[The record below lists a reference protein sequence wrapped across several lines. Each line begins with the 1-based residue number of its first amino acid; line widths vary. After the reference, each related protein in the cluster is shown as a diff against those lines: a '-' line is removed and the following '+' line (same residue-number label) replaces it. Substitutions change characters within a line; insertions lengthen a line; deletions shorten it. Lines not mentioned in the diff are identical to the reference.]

1 MTGILYRALDIVL
14 LIIQYAIFIR
24 AIISWFPVS
33 RDNPLVRL
41 LYQITEPLLAPV
53 RNMLYRLMSGRYM
66 MIDFSGV
73 IVFFI
78 IGIIRSI
85 IFGGAVIF

>member
-1 MTGILYRALDIVL
+1 MAGIIFRAIDIVL

-33 RDNPLVRL
+33 RDNPLIRL
-41 LYQITEPLLAPV
+41 LYQITEPLLSPV
-53 RNMLYRLMSGRYM
+53 RDFLSRLMSGRYM
-66 MIDFSGV
+66 MVDFSGV
-73 IVFFI
+73 IVFLL
-78 IGIIRSI
+78 IGVVRSI

>member
-1 MTGILYRALDIVL
+1 MAGILYRALDIVL

-33 RDNPLVRL
+33 RDNPLIRL
-41 LYQITEPLLAPV
+41 VYQITEPLLAPV
-53 RNMLYRLMSGRYM
+53 RNMLYRLTSGRYM

-73 IVFFI
+73 IVFFL
-78 IGIIRSI
+78 IGVIRSI

>member
-1 MTGILYRALDIVL
+1 MTRAIFGAINFL
-14 LIIQYAIFIR
+14 LGFMQYAIFIR

-53 RNMLYRLMSGRYM
+53 RELLARFMYGRYM
-66 MIDFSGV
+66 MIDFSGI
-73 IVFFI
+73 IVFLI
-78 IGIIRSI
+78 IGLIRSI
-85 IFGGAVIF
+85 LF